1 MVDSTRR
8 KSLEPY
14 VKDEVEYYPHQ
25 IDGIRKLCNQQS
37 FLLADEMGLGKSL
50 QALTVFAVDVKR
62 DFGKRAIIV
71 CPVTLKENW
80 VDEIEKFTRLNYA
93 VLDGSPRQRQQQ
105 LFDFDR
111 MDDPKVLIVNYEQVK
126 PHQDDLNSF
135 KFDVAIFDEAHY
147 LKNYKAQRTKASMG
161 LRAKRCFMLTGTP
174 MLNHVNELWPL
185 LHKISPTEY
194 PRYWSFVNRY
204 AVFGGFKNKQIVGVK
219 NESELTDRLQG
230 HMLRRL
236 KSEVLD
242 LPEIQVIERRVRLAP
257 EQKRL
262 YDEVRNEM
270 RLPRAID
277 ASVDDIDNAL
287 TQFLRLK
294 QICGTTFPF
303 TGEDISSKLDLAID
317 DDIELILNGHKSVAF
332 TQFRD
337 VQACYVARMRKLS
350 VGVFELHGDVPK
362 SDRQGIVKAW
372 ASTKEP
378 TILTGMLQIAGLGL
392 TMTAAQHGCFLD
404 KLFTPGMNQQAM
416 DRLHRIG
423 QDTTQPVQFR
433 EYICIGTI
441 ENRVNQILRTKKKLF
456 GSIVETDPDWKRKL
470 YAAILE
476 EEDEAAA

>member
-1 MVDSTRR
+1 MTATTTEARR
-8 KSLEPY
+8 KSLEPFI
-14 VKDEVEYYPHQ
+14 KDEVEYYPHQ
-25 IDGIRKLCNQQS
+25 IDGIRSLCNQQN

-62 DFGKRAIIV
+62 EWAKKALVV

-80 VDEIEKFTRLNYA
+80 VDEIEKFTRLNYM
-93 VLDGSPRQRQQQ
+93 LLEGPPRQRQQQ
-105 LFDFDR
+105 LFDFTE

-126 PHQDDLNSF
+126 PHLDDLNSF
-135 KFDVAIFDEAHY
+135 KFDIAIFDEAHY
-147 LKNYKAQRTKASMG
+147 LKNYKAQRTKASLG
-161 LRAKRCFMLTGTP
+161 IRSGRSFMLTGTP

-185 LHKISPTEY
+185 LHKISPGEF

-219 NESELTDRLQG
+219 NEKELTERLQG

-242 LPEIQVIERRVRLAP
+242 LPEIQVIERRVRLTP
-257 EQKRL
+257 EQKEL
-262 YDEVRNEM
+262 YDEVKNEM
-270 RLPRAID
+270 RLPRTID
-277 ASVDDIDNAL
+277 ASSDDIENAL

-303 TGEDISSKLDLAID
+303 TGTDVSSKLDLAVED
-317 DDIELILNGHKSVAF
+317 DTEVLLNGHKTVTF
-332 TQFRD
+332 TQFRG
-337 VQACYVARMRKLS
+337 VQECYRNRMQKL
-350 VGVFELHGDVPK
+350 GFKVFELNGDVPQA
-362 SDRQGIVKAW
+362 DRQGIVKAW

-378 TILTGMLQIAGLGL
+378 TILCGMLQVAGVGL
-392 TMTAAQHGCFLD
+392 NMTAARHGSFLD
-404 KLFTPGMNQQAM
+404 KLFTPGNNQQAM

-423 QDTTQPVQFR
+423 QDLTQPVQFR

-456 GSIVETDPDWKRKL
+456 GTIVETDPDWKRKL

-476 EEDEAAA
+476 EEE